1 MSSAAVWDRFF
12 WSLMLSIFVVFAW
25 LKFLDRLM
33 PLRPTGVFLAGGAGV
48 AYLAIGI
55 IHLRQKDRK
64 AKTMEDEEQADA

>member
-33 PLRPTGVFLAGGAGV
+33 PLRPTGLVVAGGAGV
-48 AYLAIGI
+48 AYLTIGI
-55 IHLRQKDRK
+55 ILLRRQDRK
-64 AKTMEDEEQADA
+64 TKALEDEEQADA